1 MSSQTLNTRKSKSAA
16 TLAAVLAFG
25 AGGGAVS
32 TYFLNNDDGSKS
44 TNVTT
49 PTAATQPIAATTSTS
64 NASAVYSKVKQGV
77 VDIKVTTSGGSSSSG
92 SQGQQQQD
100 SPFGLPGGSDQ
111 GQGQG
116 ESGGSTATAEGSG
129 FVVDK
134 QGHIVTNQHVVD
146 GASSVEVTFADGS
159 KASAKVV
166 GTDPSNDLAV
176 IKVDGVDSSKLQ
188 PLTLADSSSVKV
200 GDAVYALGSPY
211 GLEDSFTAGIVS
223 ALGRTIQS
231 PNQHSISGAIQTDAA
246 INHGNSGGPLLNTSG
261 QVVGVNAQIQ
271 SDSGDNSGVG
281 FAIQSNQVRSIAG
294 DIISGGTVQHPYL
307 GVELGDGPDGGAQVG
322 TVKSG
327 SPADSAGL
335 QEGDVITAVDGQ
347 SVSGSDDVVGA
358 VQSHKVGD
366 KLQLTVQRDG
376 QEKSI
381 TVTLGND
388 GAQTS

>member
-1 MSSQTLNTRKSKSAA
+1 MSPQTQHRKTRSAA

-25 AGGGAVS
+25 AGGGAAA
-32 TYFLNNDDGSKS
+32 TFLVNNDDGSK
-44 TNVTT
+44 TTTVTA
-49 PTAATQPIAATTSTS
+49 PSAAVQPISATTTTS

-77 VDIKVTTSGGSSSSG
+77 VDIKVTTSGGSSSSD
-92 SQGQQQQD
+92 SQQQQQD
-100 SPFGLPGGSDQ
+100 SPFGSPDGG

-116 ESGGSTATAEGSG
+116 GGSTATAEGSG

-134 QGHIVTNQHVVD
+134 AGHIVTNQHVVD
-146 GASSVEVTFADGS
+146 NASSVEVTFTDGT

-166 GTDPSNDLAV
+166 GADPSNDLAV

-188 PLTLADSSSVKV
+188 PLSFADSSSVKV

-223 ALGRTIQS
+223 ALGRPITS
-231 PNQHSISGAIQTDAA
+231 PNNYTISGAIQTDAA
-246 INHGNSGGPLLNTSG
+246 INHGNSGGPLLNTSA

-281 FAIQSNQVRSIAG
+281 FAIQSNQVKSVVS
-294 DIISGGTVQHPYL
+294 DIISGGSVQHPFL
-307 GVELGDGPDGGAQVG
+307 GVQLSDGADGGA
-322 TVKSG
+322 TVAAVTDG
-327 SPADSAGL
+327 SPAASAGV
-335 QEGDVITAVDGQ
+335 QKGDVITAVDGQ
-347 SVSGSDDVVGA
+347 SVGGSDDVVSA

-366 KLQLTVQRDG
+366 KVQLTVQRGG
-376 QEKSI
+376 QEKTI

-388 GAQTS
+388 SARTS